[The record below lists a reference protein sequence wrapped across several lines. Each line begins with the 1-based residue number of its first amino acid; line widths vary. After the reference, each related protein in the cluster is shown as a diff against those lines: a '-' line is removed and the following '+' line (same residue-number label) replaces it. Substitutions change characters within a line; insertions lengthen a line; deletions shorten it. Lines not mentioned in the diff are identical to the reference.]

1 MPGMRIGELASRAG
15 VHVQTV
21 RFYER
26 KRLLRK
32 PPRSASGYRIY
43 DEPDLEV
50 VQTIRRAQ
58 RFGFTLQEIRR
69 MLRLYALPDEKTGK
83 TPYERGSSACLDEI
97 LAMAA
102 SKLEELDEKIGS
114 LVAVRDELAGVI
126 RQIRSRLRPAVR
138 RASTGRATAA
148 KA

>member
-1 MPGMRIGELASRAG
+1 MRIGELASRAG

-43 DEPDLEV
+43 DDQDLDV

-69 MLRLYALPDEKTGK
+69 MLRFYALPDEKTGK

-102 SKLEELDEKIGS
+102 SKLEALDEKIGS
-114 LVAVRDELAGVI
+114 LGAVRDELAAVI
-126 RQIRSRLRPAVR
+126 RQVRSRRRPARPRVSR
-138 RASTGRATAA
+138 GRATAG

>member
-1 MPGMRIGELASRAG
+1 MRIGELASRAG

-43 DEPDLEV
+43 DERDLEV

-69 MLRLYALPDEKTGK
+69 MLRLYAVPDEKTGK

-97 LAMAA
+97 LAMAV
-102 SKLEELDEKIGS
+102 SKLEALDEKIGS
-114 LVAVRDELAGVI
+114 LVSVRDELAGVI
-126 RQIRSRLRPAVR
+126 RQVRSRRQPAGP
-138 RASTGRATAA
+138 RASARRATAA